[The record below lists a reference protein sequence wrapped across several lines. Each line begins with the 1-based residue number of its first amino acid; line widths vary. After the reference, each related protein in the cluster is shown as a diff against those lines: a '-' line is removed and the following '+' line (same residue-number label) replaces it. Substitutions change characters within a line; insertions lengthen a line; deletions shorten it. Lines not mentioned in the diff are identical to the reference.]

1 MSNMQGIT
9 YLTNLLSEAN
19 KIKESELTRT
29 KQLAA
34 AQRRS
39 SNMVD
44 LRKQQNIVQ
53 TAFKPKQS
61 SYLEQS
67 TQNRTA
73 NISGISELYRAAKEY
88 NPLGSSKTEEQLK
101 EPLTYLSKL
110 KSDTVISALGDQLNA
125 TGTMLQG
132 EESKLSSWKQM
143 DSLQNQINSLKKGTL
158 VRGVASGNHPFSYYK
173 PATTS
178 QLQEAEKLQL
188 ELNDYKKYHPESAS
202 ERNKLIRDWNNL
214 KPIYKDILN
223 PQQTTLNNLIA
234 EQEKYFGSNFA
245 NVSKEQLSAA
255 DWTAWQQLSGDVT
268 KYTSLRDTY
277 INKFKSD
284 PSKYNK
290 DWIKQYNDLITA
302 SATSMTTEIPKIL
315 QAATSTAESV
325 KQTQQATLS
334 SLEALDKSFGSQSR
348 IPAEQRK
355 VSDINTRQ
363 QVLSRIQRVGSFNEN
378 AKPTPKFEAR
388 PY

>member
-1 MSNMQGIT
+1 MSNMQGIS

-34 AQRRS
+34 AQRRTANS
-39 SNMVD
+39 AD

-67 TQNRTA
+67 SQNRNA
-73 NISGISELYRAAKEY
+73 NISGISALYRAAKEY

-110 KSDTVISALGDQLNA
+110 KEDTVVSALGDALSA
-125 TGTMLQG
+125 TGKTLQG
-132 EESKLSSWKQM
+132 EEAKTSDWGIM
-143 DSLQNQINSLKKGTL
+143 NSLENQIKTL
-158 VRGVASGNHPFSYYK
+158 TAGRLAGGPRNYMYRMPPTA
-173 PATTS
+173 
-178 QLQEAEKLQL
+178 AELSAAAKLQTQL
-188 ELNDYKKYHPESAS
+188 NELKLANPESIQ
-202 ERNKLIRDWNNL
+202 ERNKLTRDWNNL
-214 KPIYKDILN
+214 RVITRDFIA

-234 EQEKYFGSNFA
+234 EQEKYFGKDFA
-245 NVSKEQLSAA
+245 NVSKEQLTSA
-255 DWTAWQQLSGDVT
+255 DWTAWQQLSGDIT

-284 PSKYNK
+284 PSKFNK
-290 DWIKQYNDLITA
+290 DWIKQYNDLIT
-302 SATSMTTEIPKIL
+302 STATSMSAEIPKVL
-315 QAATSTAESV
+315 QSATNTAASI
-325 KQTQQATLS
+325 KQTQQTTLS
-334 SLEALDKSFGSQSR
+334 ALEALDKSFGMQSR
-348 IPAEQRK
+348 VPAEQRK
-355 VSDINTRQ
+355 VSDVNTTRQ
-363 QVLSRIQRVGSFNEN
+363 QVLSRIQRVGSYSEKS
-378 AKPTPKFEAR
+378 KPTPKFETR

>member
-1 MSNMQGIT
+1 MSNMQGIS

-34 AQRRS
+34 AQRRTANS
-39 SNMVD
+39 AD

-67 TQNRTA
+67 SQNRNA
-73 NISGISELYRAAKEY
+73 NISGISALYRAAKEY

-110 KSDTVISALGDQLNA
+110 KEDTVVSALGDALNA

-132 EESKLSSWKQM
+132 EEAKTRDWGIMNSLENQIKTLTSNKIIRTSGNHWYNSSPTTADLNAAAK
-143 DSLQNQINSLKKGTL
+143 LQNQLKEL
-158 VRGVASGNHPFSYYK
+158 
-173 PATTS
+173 
-178 QLQEAEKLQL
+178 KLA
-188 ELNDYKKYHPESAS
+188 NPESMQ
-202 ERNKLIRDWNNL
+202 ERNKLTRDWNNL
-214 KPIYKDILN
+214 RAINKDFIT

-234 EQEKYFGSNFA
+234 EQEKYFGKDFA
-245 NVSKEQLSAA
+245 NVSKEQLTSA
-255 DWTAWQQLSGDVT
+255 DWTAWQQLSGDIT

-277 INKFKSD
+277 INKYKAD
-284 PSKYNK
+284 PSKFNK
-290 DWIKQYNDLITA
+290 DWIKQYNDLIT
-302 SATSMTTEIPKIL
+302 STATSMSAEIPKVL
-315 QAATSTAESV
+315 QSATNTAASI
-325 KQTQQATLS
+325 KQTQETTLS
-334 SLEALDKSFGSQSR
+334 ALEALDKSFGMQSR
-348 IPAEQRK
+348 VPAEQRK
-355 VSDINTRQ
+355 IMDISSGESRQ
-363 QVLSRIQRVGSFNEN
+363 QALTRVQRVGTFTKGV
-378 AKPTPKFEAR
+378 KPTPKFEAR